1 MQLGICILLNRDT
14 PMSDMKLIMENWD
27 GFLNE
32 NKSAGQIMTIGELVE
47 YFKQQD
53 PSNLKKFAMKYGGYV
68 AKVMGITTGAAAG
81 AATGGLGVGAGI
93 AAGVV
98 AEQVVEQML
107 QASIMAFAN
116 IEDGTYPAGSA
127 AAFFDLDDDTQLF
140 VRDLETK
147 GTDITKASKPELEVF
162 KIMKKKIEDAVQ
174 GGIPPE
180 TRIADLLQNI
190 TAQAVMKARLQA
202 GEHSGKVKIEPLG

>member
-1 MQLGICILLNRDT
+1 
-14 PMSDMKLIMENWD
+14 MSDMKLIMENWD
-27 GFLNE
+27 GFLSE

-68 AKVMGITTGAAAG
+68 AKVMGVATGVAAG
-81 AATGGLGVGAGI
+81 AATGGLGAGAGV

-127 AAFFDLDDDTQLF
+127 ASFFDLDDNLQLF

-147 GTDITKASKPELEVF
+147 GADITKPAKPEMEVF
-162 KIMKKKIEDAVQ
+162 TIMKQKIDDAVK
-174 GGIPPE
+174 GGVPPE
-180 TRIADLLQNI
+180 TRIADLLQDI
-190 TAQAVMKARLQA
+190 TADAVMKARLKA